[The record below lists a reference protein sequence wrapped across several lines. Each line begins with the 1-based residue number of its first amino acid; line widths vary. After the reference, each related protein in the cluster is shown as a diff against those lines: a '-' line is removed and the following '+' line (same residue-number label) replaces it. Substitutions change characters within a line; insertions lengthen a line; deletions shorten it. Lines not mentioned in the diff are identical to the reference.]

1 MKRLL
6 IAGLAAVAVVNSA
19 WAADS
24 CKKVDNITDADTAA
38 CVVRVDGRV
47 VLNEKHCAV
56 TNSRAGRD
64 WSAGAYETFVEI
76 GPLDDPQHPNSRAR
90 LNEALWNKGTDE
102 DHYTSLG
109 PVEADE
115 HDIKLVRYHNRRFDI
130 RLSHFMFCNSV
141 HPWEDS
147 LVREADFPRQM
158 QKSTHAILSTSAKV
172 CSLAPTPD

>member
-102 DHYTSLG
+102 IITTASAPWKPTSTISNSRAIITAGSTCGYRTSCSVTAFILG
-109 PVEADE
+109 KI
-115 HDIKLVRYHNRRFDI
+115 H
-130 RLSHFMFCNSV
+130 
-141 HPWEDS
+141 
-147 LVREADFPRQM
+147 
-158 QKSTHAILSTSAKV
+158 
-172 CSLAPTPD
+172 